1 METTGHGAP
10 TVCQAWASPHSQPL
24 PFHLQ
29 MGKLRHRAR
38 EGLTQGSRSQRGDF
52 TAGAPLYPHTP
63 VVTLPSP
70 AEATTAAATLE
81 HLQQRLA
88 GKRQGLST

>member
-38 EGLTQGSRSQRGDF
+38 EGLTQG
-52 TAGAPLYPHTP
+52 
-63 VVTLPSP
+63 
-70 AEATTAAATLE
+70 
-81 HLQQRLA
+81 
-88 GKRQGLST
+88 